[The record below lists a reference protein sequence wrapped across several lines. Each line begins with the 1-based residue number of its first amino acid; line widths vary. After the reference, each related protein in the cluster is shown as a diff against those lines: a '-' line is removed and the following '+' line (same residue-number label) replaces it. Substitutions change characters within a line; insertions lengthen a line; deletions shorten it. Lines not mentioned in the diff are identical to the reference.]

1 MNVYM
6 SPYIDI
12 KKNKAKKF
20 FWPPPHPKKKP
31 SKCKARERT
40 ETLIVWDVNS
50 KFIFISKFW
59 DSEVKSLCFW

>member
-20 FWPPPHPKKKP
+20 FWPPPS
-31 SKCKARERT
+31 SKEEAK
-40 ETLIVWDVNS
+40 
-50 KFIFISKFW
+50 
-59 DSEVKSLCFW
+59 EV